1 MFSAEDFL
9 TSSQENVLDDK
20 WNQLD
25 PGEYTAQV
33 GVDDKA
39 IEVKTGEKDGKPWAQ
54 LIVQLEILDPSGE
67 IEAKLGRKPKITT
80 RFFLDLIQEG
90 PNAGKLDQSKQK
102 NVKLGQLLKATGTA
116 APGWKLTDPKGKQL
130 KIMVAKVKND
140 MDPTTPRSE
149 VVSMGTV
156 G

>member
-1 MFSAEDFL
+1 MFSPEDFL
-9 TSSQENVLDDK
+9 SSSQENVLDDK

-33 GVDDKA
+33 GVEDKS

-54 LIVQLEILDPSGE
+54 CIVQFEILDPTGE
-67 IEAKLGRKPKITT
+67 IEVKLGRKPKISH

-90 PNAGKLDQSKQK
+90 NNAGKLDQSKQK
-102 NVKLGQLLKATGTA
+102 NVRLGQLLKATGCDKS
-116 APGWKLTDPKGKQL
+116 GWRLTDPKGKQL

-149 VVSMGTV
+149 VVSMGVV